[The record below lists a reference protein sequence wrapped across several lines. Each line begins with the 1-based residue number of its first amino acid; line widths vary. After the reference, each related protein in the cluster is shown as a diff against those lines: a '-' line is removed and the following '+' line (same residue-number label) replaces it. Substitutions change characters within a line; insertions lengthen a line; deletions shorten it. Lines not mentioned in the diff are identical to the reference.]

1 MVENKDG
8 CGQHAKIIGEEI
20 ATSFKMFDMHEK
32 EKTIKLLGVSKWN
45 GLIAKVNCFFF
56 VSKLFPKK
64 LIETDLLRIPKMTI

>member
-1 MVENKDG
+1 
-8 CGQHAKIIGEEI
+8 
-20 ATSFKMFDMHEK
+20 MFDMHEK